1 MLLRI
6 RASLPVAENHASYQ
20 GTASAVP
27 KMSVVNLAFGRCANG
42 SAAEKTPQL
51 SLIGSVPKILQ
62 NASYQGTALA
72 VP

>member
-1 MLLRI
+1 VLLRI
-6 RASLPVAENHASYQ
+6 TEDASSHQ
-20 GTASAVP
+20 GFASAVP
-27 KMSVVNLAFGRCANG
+27 KMSVVNLAFGRCATG
-42 SAAEKTPQL
+42 SAAEKTPQA